1 MSRESILQRI
11 IDAIIAGDTPAVEA
25 ATREGLDSGIAPNA
39 LIDEGGAKGLE
50 IVGEKFENLEMF
62 IPELLIAAETMRALN
77 KLVFPHLKR
86 EDRSEPV
93 GVAIGTVA
101 GDTHDLGKNIVATQ
115 LNLKGYEIYDLGAA
129 VPIKSFLECARSND
143 DVKIIAM
150 SALMTTSMYYQRDCV
165 KDLVKHGIRDQFYVI
180 VGGGVVTGDWAAEIG
195 ADGYGRTAVDAIEI
209 CNQLLAGTAKPGE
222 GLIRI
227 GDI

>member
-1 MSRESILQRI
+1 MSKEEILQRI

-25 ATREGLDSGIAPNA
+25 ATREGLDAGIDPQA
-39 LIDEGGAKGLE
+39 LIEEGGAKGLE

-62 IPELLIAAETMRALN
+62 IPELLISAETMRALN

-86 EDRSEPV
+86 EDRGV
-93 GVAIGTVA
+93 AAGVAIGTVA

-115 LNLKGYEIYDLGAA
+115 LNLKGYEIYDLGAD
-129 VPIKSFLECARSND
+129 VPIKSFLECGRNND
-143 DVKIIAM
+143 DVKILAL

-165 KDLVKHGIRDQFYVI
+165 KDLIKHGIRDQFYVV

-195 ADGYGRTAVDAIEI
+195 ADGYGRTAVNAVEV
-209 CNQLLAGTAKPGE
+209 CNQLLAGTAKPG
-222 GLIRI
+222 GSLIKI
-227 GDI
+227 GDV

>member
-1 MSRESILQRI
+1 MSREEILQRI
-11 IDAIIAGDTPAVEA
+11 VDAIIAGDTPAVEA
-25 ATREGLDSGIAPNA
+25 ATQDGLDSGIAPEA

-62 IPELLIAAETMRALN
+62 IPELLISAETMRALN
-77 KLVFPHLKR
+77 KMVFPHLSR
-86 EDRSEPV
+86 EERGEVV

-115 LNLKGYEIYDLGAA
+115 LNLKGYEIYDLGAD
-129 VPIKSFLECARSND
+129 VPIKSFLESGRNNE
-143 DVKIIAM
+143 DVKILAL

-180 VGGGVVTGDWAAEIG
+180 VGGGVVTGEWAEEIG
-195 ADGYGRTAVDAIEI
+195 ADGYGRTAVDAVEV
-209 CNQLLAGTAKPGE
+209 CNQLIAGTAKPGE
-222 GLIRI
+222 GLIKI
-227 GDI
+227 GEI